1 MSVFRIFKSSGAV
14 KLYITFILFCVSG
27 IVCDR
32 VLLPF
37 YTNLGGVV
45 IVPDVVGLD
54 KRQAFDLL
62 KSAKLDPIEAGTRFD
77 YQYPEGTVTFQSP
90 LSNMNVRKNRRIYLT
105 ISSGEEFFI
114 VPNLIGKN
122 INDAKIILLNAGLRL
137 GTITYDINNNS
148 GLDLITR
155 QHIAANSK
163 AKPESAINVTVPK
176 QQSEGNLIV
185 PLLTNKSLNEAE
197 KILAHAKMTIGK
209 IIYVYRDDLIPNTVV
224 DQFPRAG
231 DLVEEG
237 REIHLWVVEESRSP
251 LYHSED

>member
-1 MSVFRIFKSSGAV
+1 MSVFRIFKSSGAT

-32 VLLPF
+32 VLLPW

-45 IVPDVVGLD
+45 IVPEVVGLN
-54 KRQAFDLL
+54 KRQAFELL
-62 KSAKLDPIEAGTRFD
+62 KKAKLDPIEAGSRFD
-77 YQYPEGTVTFQSP
+77 YQYPEGTVIFQSP
-90 LSNMNVRKNRRIYLT
+90 LPNMNVRENRRIYLT

-137 GTITYDINNNS
+137 GTITYDLNNNS

-155 QHIAANSK
+155 QHILSGSK
-163 AKPESAINVTVPK
+163 VKPESAINVTVPK
-176 QQSEGNLIV
+176 SQSEGNLVV
-185 PLLTNKSLNEAE
+185 PLLINKSLNEAE
-197 KILAHAKMTIGK
+197 KILTHAKMTTGK

-231 DLVEEG
+231 DLVEEDK
-237 REIHLWVVEESRSP
+237 EIHLWVVEESRGP
-251 LYHSED
+251 LYHPED